1 MSVVEMSREDKIFSD
16 IDKLMIHDGA
26 GIDQYENDD
35 FGDQIQSCG
44 NLKDAVSD
52 FLFGDN
58 QSIGLNLPWY
68 GLEDTI
74 QFRPGE
80 LTVWNGIN
88 GHGKSLLLNQVV
100 IGFMKQGAR
109 VAIASLELK
118 PEETIARMISQT
130 FAIKKNEL
138 RQPALDQFFEKAINS
153 LWLYTETGDMR
164 PDRVK
169 AMARYVRHE
178 LKIDHLVIDSLMK
191 CGILEGDYAGEKK
204 FMNSLQNIAKDTG
217 LHIHLVTHSKK
228 QQDEH
233 ANIGKFDISGSA
245 AISNIPDN
253 VMTVKRNKKKE
264 LESRMQTPD
273 QETMKKHDAYVVCD
287 KQRHGDW
294 EGVIGLYFHES
305 GQYTKQLGRHMPLW

>member
-1 MSVVEMSREDKIFSD
+1 MNVVELSREEKLFSD
-16 IDKLMIHDGA
+16 IDKLMIHDGEA
-26 GIDQYENDD
+26 IDKYEGEV
-35 FGDQIQSCG
+35 FGDQVQSCI
-44 NLKDAVSD
+44 NLRDSVHD
-52 FLFGDN
+52 YLFGDN
-58 QSIGLNLPWY
+58 QPIGLNLPWY

-74 QFRPGE
+74 KFRPSE

-88 GHGKSLLLNQVV
+88 GHGKSLLLNQVM
-100 IGFMKQGAR
+100 IGFLKQGAR

-118 PEETIARMISQT
+118 PEETIVRMISQT
-130 FAIKKNEL
+130 FAIKKSEL
-138 RQPALDQFFEKAINS
+138 KEPALDQFFEKAINN
-153 LWLYTETGDMR
+153 LWLYTETGDIQ
-164 PDRVK
+164 PNRVM
-169 AMARYVRHE
+169 AMARYVREE

-253 VMTVKRNKKKE
+253 IMTVKRNKKKE
-264 LESRMQTPD
+264 LESRMKTPD
-273 QETMKKHDAYVVCD
+273 EETMKKHDAYIVCD

-294 EGVIGLYFHES
+294 EGVIGLYFHDS
-305 GQYTKQLGRHMPLW
+305 GQYTKQQGSHRPLW